1 MKIKLK
7 KELFQW
13 EKNRHLY
20 VEKENDEPE
29 IYCVRFYNPKSSVGI
44 DSLYEDGCV
53 KIPNSLLKEGLP
65 ITALICTLVGDDI
78 QIIARKNLKV
88 LRAIRPE
95 NYMDDDE
102 VVEVIYDG
110 GVEL

>member
-20 VEKENDEPE
+20 VERENGEPE
-29 IYCVRFYNPKSSVGI
+29 IYCARFYNSKSSVGI
-44 DSLYEDGCV
+44 DILYEGDRM
-53 KIPNSLLKEGLP
+53 KIPNSLLKENLP
-65 ITALICTLVGDDI
+65 ITALICTLVGDDT

-95 NYMDDDE
+95 NYIDDDE
-102 VVEVIYDG
+102 EVIYDG